1 MAAQSRCLTSDLS
14 IRGLQFCSGHAS
26 MFHQCILHGLRK
38 ITVKI
43 EEGPKG
49 RNCDVRKLSLEHA
62 NKFANGFFSNFLPFV
77 DDAQAL
83 TEEFLC

>member
-1 MAAQSRCLTSDLS
+1 
-14 IRGLQFCSGHAS
+14 

-77 DDAQAL
+77 DDAHAL
-83 TEEFLC
+83 TEELLYHLRHWHSPLICLKTRAAAVEVELL